1 MYSDKLFGER
11 VQDSCGRS
19 EVRSTLVG
27 HLGAN
32 AKHMQNML
40 KKSKIRLMVSD
51 LDGTLLQS
59 DGRLDP
65 NISSEIENNRCLFTI
80 ASGRNKALIKSYV
93 RELNIG
99 IPYIANNGAEIVLGN
114 KIIYQKSIVR
124 KELMYIL
131 NLAERLEI
139 ECLINCDKCV
149 YTMGAVNYMRVFAER
164 FDGILPVLS
173 DVDPGIIAQEEVQKI
188 MLYHK
193 QASIL
198 HYFVSEL
205 NKNCINTACSK
216 SEGDFYCAKHMEAD
230 KGNALKRLCK
240 ILRINL
246 DEVLVFGDNYN
257 DLSMFEVA
265 KYSVATENAEEIVK
279 KRSTFITKSN
289 DESGVSYFLKNVY
302 KPFCFFSSTKQ

>member
-131 NLAERLEI
+131 KLAERLEI

-173 DVDPGIIAQEEVQKI
+173 DVDPG
-188 MLYHK
+188 
-193 QASIL
+193 
-198 HYFVSEL
+198 
-205 NKNCINTACSK
+205 INTACSK

-257 DLSMFEVA
+257 DLGMFEVA

-302 KPFCFFSSTKQ
+302 NPLLYS